1 MKRAVLFL
9 MLLLLAG
16 CASRPMKLY
25 EGEYLPASQV
35 AVVRS
40 DSHTIIV
47 SVDSIPVREHVSI
60 DTKGELKRRR
70 AGDPGEPFELTSGP
84 HVFEVGYVGWEPVP
98 DTQIVLEIGGTT
110 YTYARQA
117 KKKQARVRYFRSTN
131 KRTFTL
137 TVEAGKAYVLTS
149 KLSSLT
155 LPPLPEQYL
164 RTESDPLEGLRKARE
179 AELQLDFP
187 VKLDLEWTTMLEK
200 RVVEDRQ

>member
-1 MKRAVLFL
+1 
-9 MLLLLAG
+9 
-16 CASRPMKLY
+16 MKLY
-25 EGEYLPASQV
+25 EGDYLPGNQV

-60 DTKGELKRRR
+60 DTKGELERRR
-70 AGDPGEPFELTSGP
+70 AGNSGEPFELTSGP
-84 HVFEVGYVGWEPVP
+84 HLFEVGYVGWEPVP
-98 DTQIVLEIGGTT
+98 DTQIVLEIKGTT
-110 YTYARQA
+110 YTYARQS

-131 KRTFTL
+131 KQTVTL
-137 TVEAGKAYVLTS
+137 TVEAGRSYVLTS
-149 KLSSLT
+149 KISNLA

-187 VKLDLEWTTMLEK
+187 VKQDLEWTTMLEE
-200 RVVEDRQ
+200 RVVEDRR